1 MRNLLN
7 PICLFIIN
15 TLPIVVLYFLFSGQF
30 KIIKTLL
37 EENSI
42 QLWKSFGLS
51 LGILGLLNFVY
62 AVYLIL
68 NKKQVSVWY
77 GLTALV
83 CYIPFIYLYGYHLVE
98 IFPFSIPQ
106 WMVSGNIFLY
116 VGTFL
121 MPTLTYSLFVL
132 VSHFTPENKEHKAWV
147 NFLI

>member
-1 MRNLLN
+1 LLWN
-7 PICLFIIN
+7 FFVFSLVIFFL
-15 TLPIVVLYFLFSGQF
+15 LY
-30 KIIKTLL
+30 
-37 EENSI
+37 
-42 QLWKSFGLS
+42 
-51 LGILGLLNFVY
+51 FVY

-68 NKKQVSVWY
+68 KKKQVSVWY

-83 CYIPFIYLYGYHLVE
+83 CYIPFIYLYGYHLDE

-132 VSHFTPENKEHKAWV
+132 VCHFTLENKEHKAWV
-147 NFLI
+147 SFLISIGIPIVGYLFTQIILPLRSEEHTSELQSRENLVCRL